1 MPRTL
6 LSIVC
11 ALIALIGFASVGNAA
26 PGQTTSQDAKPAEGA
41 IRLAQRYYYDPYYN
55 PRRYRNRTYRNP
67 RRRVRPR
74 RARPSQAAR
83 PAPVAPW
90 KVDEANKDPIMLI
103 VSLPSQKMSV
113 YKGTEL
119 VTTSRVS
126 SGKPGY
132 STPAGVFSI
141 LEKKRRHYSN
151 LYGGAAMPNMQRL
164 TWSGVA
170 LHASGSVPGY
180 PASHG
185 CVRLPPSFARRLF
198 PFTVK
203 GGHVIITNEDVTPE
217 EFTHVSLFQPLGP
230 EPVKEPEPVAAAAP
244 ETTQSTGS
252 AEDTK
257 QEPGWLDWMT
267 GSATA
272 KPSGEKKVAEAK
284 PENAPET
291 ATDASKTV
299 APAPAKQA
307 AVTEQAEA
315 SGTPAVQYGA
325 GAAAPP
331 ADDALTTGAVNK
343 PEGAAKP
350 EATAKTPP
358 VSTSPIRVLVTRRTG
373 RAQML
378 EIQKLLF
385 DLGHEPG
392 DIDGYMGRDTAN
404 AIRRFQKF
412 EGLSANGLMSDG
424 LLAQLHKAAGMS
436 DVKEGHIYVRRDHKD
451 LFDAPVLIRHPE
463 VPLGTHHLTV
473 MHFDDGAT
481 QARWLAVSLKDRGR
495 RGRRVSRRSRQ
506 NQDPP
511 SPAPETTSTSEA
523 LDRIA
528 IPEDVRTRISRLL
541 RPGSSFSIS
550 DHGLGPETGKGTD
563 FIVLTH

>member
-11 ALIALIGFASVGNAA
+11 ALFALIGFASIGNAA
-26 PGQTTSQDAKPAEGA
+26 PAATTAQGATPAEGT

-55 PRRYRNRTYRNP
+55 PRRYRYRNYRNP
-67 RRRVRPR
+67 RRPVRRARPR
-74 RARPSQAAR
+74 RAAKPV
-83 PAPVAPW
+83 PVAPW
-90 KVDEANKDPIMLI
+90 KVNEANKDPVMLI

-203 GGHVIITNEDVTPE
+203 GGHVIVTNEDVTPQ

-252 AEDTK
+252 AEDTE

-272 KPSGEKKVAEAK
+272 KPSGEKKVAEVK

-291 ATDASKTV
+291 ATDASKTI

-307 AVTEQAEA
+307 AITEQADT
-315 SGTPAVQYGA
+315 SGATAVQYGA

-331 ADDALTTGAVNK
+331 EEDALTTGTVNK
-343 PEGAAKP
+343 PEDAAEP
-350 EATAKTPP
+350 ETAAKTPP
-358 VSTSPIRVLVTRRTG
+358 VSTSPIRVLITRRTG

-378 EIQKLLF
+378 EIQELLF

-392 DIDGYMGRDTAN
+392 DIDGFMGRDTAN
-404 AIRRFQKF
+404 AIKRFQKF
-412 EGLSANGLMSDG
+412 EGMTVNGLMSDD
-424 LLAQLHKAAGMS
+424 LLGQLHKAAGMS
-436 DVKEGHIYVRRDHKD
+436 EVKEGHIYVRRDYKD
-451 LFDAPVLIRHPE
+451 LFDAPVLIRNPE

-473 MHFDDGAT
+473 MHFDESAT
-481 QARWLAVSLKDRGR
+481 QARWLALSLKDRTR
-495 RGRRVSRRSRQ
+495 RARRSSRRARAGREET
-506 NQDPP
+506 PA
-511 SPAPETTSTSEA
+511 PAPEAANLSEA

-528 IPEDVRTRISRLL
+528 IPEDIKIRISRLL
-541 RPGSSFSIS
+541 RPGSSVAIS